1 MSRIQDLYS
10 KYSKL
15 DKSEFDVNKTK
26 LFRED
31 LVSIKENELV
41 GVDEHKL
48 FLDLLRLFRSIA
60 PQFMQF
66 IGTNFQKT
74 IKDLITVGAS
84 GMYSNE
90 LHFMDELIQN
100 VDDCD
105 YENPLNA
112 KLSVHCDWNHGIIL
126 TSKTYLHWVL
136 LP

>member
-74 IKDLITVGAS
+74 IKDLITS
-84 GMYSNE
+84 S
-90 LHFMDELIQN
+90 
-100 VDDCD
+100 
-105 YENPLNA
+105 
-112 KLSVHCDWNHGIIL
+112 IL
-126 TSKTYLHWVL
+126 
-136 LP
+136 